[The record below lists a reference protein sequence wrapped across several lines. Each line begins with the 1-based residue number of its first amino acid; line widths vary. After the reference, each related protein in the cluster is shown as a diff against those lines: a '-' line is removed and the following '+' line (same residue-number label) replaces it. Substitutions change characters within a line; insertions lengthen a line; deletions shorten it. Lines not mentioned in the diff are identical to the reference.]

1 MATPVERQLVLSD
14 VELVFIN
21 AETVVLEVFYGQV
34 LLLLVER
41 N

>member
-21 AETVVLEVFYGQV
+21 AETVVLEVLYGQV

>member
-1 MATPVERQLVLSD
+1 MATPVERQLVVSD
-14 VELVFIN
+14 VELVLIN